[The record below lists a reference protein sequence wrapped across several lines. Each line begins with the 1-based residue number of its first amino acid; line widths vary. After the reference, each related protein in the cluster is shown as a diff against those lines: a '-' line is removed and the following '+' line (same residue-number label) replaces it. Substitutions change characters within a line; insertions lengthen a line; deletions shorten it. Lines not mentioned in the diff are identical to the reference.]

1 MDIKLTRLHLQLLGD
16 LLETLVQLGFEL
28 VIFLLAADDFV
39 LHSRKGLGQ
48 HVLNLRILD
57 LRRFTNFSVVVG

>member
-28 VIFLLAADDFV
+28 EIFFLAADDFV
-39 LHSRKGLGQ
+39 LHFLKGLGH
-48 HVLNLRILD
+48 HVLNLRLLD
-57 LRRFTNFSVVVG
+57 F